1 MANPYL
7 PSQAQAITNQVNQNL
22 QQQQLPGI
30 NSGAIAA
37 GGFGGS
43 RQGIAQ
49 GLAIGQTNQA
59 LGNSLANLYGNA
71 YAQDQQNALQSRQ
84 IDNAYSLGQGQ
95 LALGNRQADQSYSLG
110 MGNLGLGQFQA
121 QTQRDL
127 GQGNLAL
134 GNLQANQNYNL
145 GLGGLANQQQQTA
158 NQYALGQGNLA
169 LGNKQADQGYNL
181 GMTQAQNQYN
191 LGMGNLGLGQMQAN
205 QNFYTA
211 QRGQDLQQ
219 AGLGANL
226 IQSGNSGLAQGGQG
240 LYNLGLTQQQ
250 APLQALQSYAQLLAP
265 FTGLNNS
272 RSDVTPGASTVGSAL
287 GGALTAAQLWN
298 LLTRNNQNG
307 G

>member
-1 MANPYL
+1 MQNPYL
-7 PSQAQAITNQVNQNL
+7 PAQAQAITNQVNQNL

-59 LGNSLANLYGNA
+59 LGNSLSNLYGNA
-71 YAQDQQNALQSRQ
+71 YAQDQQINAQRDIANMQ
-84 IDNAYSLGQGQ
+84 N
-95 LALGNRQADQSYSLG
+95 
-110 MGNLGLGQFQA
+110 
-121 QTQRDL
+121 QTTRDL
-127 GQGNLAL
+127 GF
-134 GNLQANQNYNL
+134 
-145 GLGGLANQQQQTA
+145 
-158 NQYALGQGNLA
+158 GNLA
-169 LGNKQADQGYNL
+169 LGNKQADNSYNL
-181 GMTQAQNQYN
+181 G
-191 LGMGNLGLGQMQAN
+191 LGNLGLGQMQAQ
-205 QNFYTA
+205 QNFYTN

-226 IQSGNSGLAQGGQG
+226 INQGNSGLQQGGQG

-250 APLQALQSYAQLLAP
+250 APLNALQSYAQLLAP

-272 RSDVTPGASTVGSAL
+272 RSDTTPGASTVGSAL

-298 LLTRNNQNG
+298 LLTRTNNQNG

>member
-1 MANPYL
+1 MQNPYL
-7 PSQAQAITNQVNQNL
+7 PQQAQAITNQVNNNL
-22 QQQQLPGI
+22 QQQQIPGI

-59 LGNSLANLYGNA
+59 LGNSLSNLYGNA
-71 YAQDQQNALQSRQ
+71 YAQDQQLNAQRDIATMQ
-84 IDNAYSLGQGQ
+84 N
-95 LALGNRQADQSYSLG
+95 
-110 MGNLGLGQFQA
+110 

-127 GQGNLAL
+127 GFG
-134 GNLQANQNYNL
+134 NL
-145 GLGGLANQQQQTA
+145 GLGYTQAQ
-158 NQYALGQGNLA
+158 NQYNLGQGNLA
-169 LGNKQADQGYNL
+169 LGNKQADQSYGL

-205 QNFYTA
+205 QNFYTS

-226 IQSGNSGLAQGGQG
+226 INQGNTGLAAGGQG
-240 LYNLGLTQQQ
+240 LYNLGLTEQN
-250 APLQALQSYAQLLAP
+250 APLNALQAYAQLLGP
-265 FTGLNNS
+265 FTGLNGS
-272 RSDVTPGASTVGSAL
+272 TATTTPGASTAGSAL
-287 GGALTAAQLWN
+287 GGALTAAQFWE
-298 LLTRNNQNG
+298 LLTKTQNTG